1 MVSSWFAW
9 SSSPWGPLSDGGGH
23 ARPTSSL
30 RHPCFLHPPNRH
42 RRRPSTAHPKR
53 TRRRCVLSA
62 PRSIAAPQPSSPRP
76 KRPRQCLAELP
87 SSVDG
92 SRSDDLSR
100 SWAGEGRKALR
111 LPEGEQVRKAL
122 RLGPEMVGREDCQ
135 SSFATTVLCLLR
147 MMHDDATA
155 KVFGAFC
162 QRFTGEQQ
170 SFRMQQ
176 ILPSC
181 SRRWCTL
188 LNA

>member
-1 MVSSWFAW
+1 MIAVVSSWFAW

-100 SWAGEGRKALR
+100 SWAGEGRKAETPKKSRTKINQGFKEANARHQASLKKPVQR
-111 LPEGEQVRKAL
+111 DAKSA
-122 RLGPEMVGREDCQ
+122 GRP
-135 SSFATTVLCLLR
+135 
-147 MMHDDATA
+147 
-155 KVFGAFC
+155 GA
-162 QRFTGEQQ
+162 Q
-170 SFRMQQ
+170 
-176 ILPSC
+176 
-181 SRRWCTL
+181 
-188 LNA
+188 